1 MAVQDQKV
9 SVLMPV
15 YNAATTIEQSVTSV
29 RAQTH
34 GNWELL
40 IIDDASQDGSA
51 AVAQSL
57 AAADSR
63 IKVHTLPRN
72 QGAAAARNHGLAQ
85 ASGRYIAF
93 LDADDLWHPEKLS
106 RQLAFMDAREAA
118 ISFTRYVR
126 MAANGAQTEDV
137 RVGSR
142 LPYDQLLKRN
152 VMGCLTVIYDA
163 QRLGKV
169 SMPDLTRQQ
178 DYALW
183 LKLVKAAGEADG
195 LDEALA
201 IYRIGRGTLSSNKA
215 GAARDIWRIY
225 REHEGLDLVSSAWY
239 FAHYAFYGIRY
250 RLFQRPASDA
260 VMVDTS
266 FGSAGK

>member
-15 YNAATTIEQSVTSV
+15 YNAATTMEQSVASV
-29 RAQTH
+29 LAQAH
-34 GNWELL
+34 CNWELL
-40 IIDDASQDGSA
+40 IVDDASQDGSN

-57 AAADSR
+57 AETDSR
-63 IKVHTLPRN
+63 IKIHTLPHN

-106 RQLAFMDAREAA
+106 RQLAFMDARKAA
-118 ISFTRYVR
+118 ISFTRYLR
-126 MAANGAQTEDV
+126 MAENGAQTEDV
-137 RVGSR
+137 RAQSILSYG
-142 LPYDQLLKRN
+142 QLLQRN
-152 VMGCLTVIYDA
+152 VMGCLTVIYDT
-163 QRLGKV
+163 QLLGKV
-169 SMPDLTRQQ
+169 PMPDLTRQQ

-183 LKLVKAAGEADG
+183 LKLVKAAGGADG

-225 REHEGLDLVSSAWY
+225 REEEGLGLVSSAWY
-239 FAHYAFYGIRY
+239 FAHYAFYGLRY
-250 RLFQRPASDA
+250 RLFQRPAADA

-266 FGSAGK
+266 FGRAGK